1 MDYENNSSANR
12 ADNRGLA
19 DSFAEALKHLIADDE
34 GLDPNQIEIMD
45 YREADAQASYAAG
58 CVTCSYE
65 YIQVLIDYEVGGAQ
79 REYAY
84 SSTFRDLILDLDR
97 AMEGKRS

>member
-45 YREADAQASYAAG
+45 YREADAQAAG
-58 CVTCSYE
+58 ECQTCSYE
-65 YIQVLIDYEVGGAQ
+65 YIQVLIDYQVGGAQ